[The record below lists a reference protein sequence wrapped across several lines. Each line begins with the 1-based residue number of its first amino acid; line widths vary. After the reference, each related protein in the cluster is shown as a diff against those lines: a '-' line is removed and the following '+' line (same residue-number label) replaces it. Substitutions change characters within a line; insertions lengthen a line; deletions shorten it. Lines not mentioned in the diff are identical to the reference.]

1 MPIRRRVSLFLD
13 GYIHLGE
20 RALRRTDLLFR
31 IGSARNVPPR
41 TDPSSPYSTVVMA
54 GRPGK
59 NRHASNE
66 LPLRFPFHIV
76 SLSVRYFS
84 GQLNQDL
91 YWAG

>member
-66 LPLRFPFHIV
+66 LPLRFPFT
-76 SLSVRYFS
+76 S
-84 GQLNQDL
+84 
-91 YWAG
+91 